1 MSKPSKGFLLTALG
15 IVGFAIL
22 PILSMLIAV
31 VIAGVS
37 GCALDEGSVH
47 PCLVLGIDLGTL
59 LYSMA
64 VFGWFVM
71 FTVPLAGI
79 ALLIVILVWIVFTL
93 SNRPRRGDATST
105 KDERTAC

>member
-1 MSKPSKGFLLTALG
+1 VSKSRKRFLLTALG

-37 GCALDEGSVH
+37 GCAIDEGSVH
-47 PCLVLGIDLGTL
+47 PCLVLGIDLGTM

-71 FTVPLAGI
+71 FTFPLAGI
-79 ALLIVILVWIVFTL
+79 ALFILIVAWIVFTL
-93 SNRPRRGDATST
+93 SNRPKRGDATST

>member
-1 MSKPSKGFLLTALG
+1 MTTPNKRFLLTALG

-31 VIAGVS
+31 VIAGAS

-47 PCLVLGIDLGTL
+47 PCLVFGIDLGTL
-59 LYSMA
+59 LYTLA

-71 FTVPLAGI
+71 FPFSLAGI
-79 ALLIVILVWIVFTL
+79 ALLILIVAWIIVTL
-93 SNRPRRGDATST
+93 SNRPKRVDATST
-105 KDERTAC
+105 KG